1 MKLRLLPALL
11 VPLVPAEGALSISS
25 GYETFL
31 TQIRTRIVCAEDD
44 VYDEAALVKP
54 CDSMKDGPFCR
65 GLPESGTARHR
76 PFTLDSIVPQHLFGD
91 PRAALELE
99 EGAVDADTQATKQA
113 IQVLNR
119 FLEKNSVK
127 ESMPSSAWEGR
138 LDFRG
143 LWGGSAPRGF
153 SAGLP
158 PEVYATWEGAW
169 QVVPAVEGPGDW
181 MSKAKRKPRVQ
192 AALRLNGA
200 IGAVRFSRPVVVRS
214 LQLRP
219 EAEAE
224 DDLVVL
230 GRIGGMEVWRHAYR
244 RKDLSVPLC
253 GTGDL
258 VLGRWEGGEQLG
270 QYYYARILAPHTFG
284 ATVMWLDHDPTHRLV
299 VWEHLL
305 TPAGKPC
312 ADADGSDSLRPNRL
326 WRDVARRTKAVDEVA
341 FLSRLAE
348 SGSEPQVGG
357 WLLGRLH
364 LAAERWKAKSDSV
377 NEAAVRPPAGT
388 TSRVV
393 QVLPGPHATM
403 EEASSAAVFYN
414 ADDMLERGLR
424 LKSWSRR
431 TLVEPQAKVQQRL
444 QLSAFRSVEG
454 LKQVVRALMLDV
466 GRPSLK
472 LPAHISEARVLR
484 DMDYLVTAMN
494 VGHLQPE
501 DQEKVVERYKHFEVF
516 FSDLWDWRAGADSL
530 HVLYELWMNAPKM
543 HAEAVEVFQER
554 PKLAGLLLL
563 HPGPHGVPTGHHR
576 EDAERFREPGAGEGG
591 SDLHHRQEQRQRH
604 RDLRGDRRQL
614 EPSGRVLILEPVPD
628 SWKAQPKNFVMV
640 GTQGIVSS
648 SDDGTGRSVYAG
660 MVPIYGCD
668 SFELFSE
675 AKSPERPPLW
685 QNNPWNGALLRLSQA
700 IDVNRQVWRRILK
713 RLMAEKPAK
722 AQKVKQIMELTP
734 KGLVK
739 VEVTSA
745 NEFVLK
751 LKR

>member
-543 HAEAVEVFQER
+543 HAEAVEVFQEGQSWQGSYYCTQGR
-554 PKLAGLLLL
+554 TEFRLDITEKTPRGSESPEQVRADLTFTIVKSSGN
-563 HPGPHGVPTGHHR
+563 VTGIY
-576 EDAERFREPGAGEGG
+576 EVTG
-591 SDLHHRQEQRQRH
+591 
-604 RDLRGDRRQL
+604 QL